1 MFKIGNYNPDV
12 RVFEA
17 LSTSN
22 QEQLEQ
28 MMSQIKEWV
37 YDSAS
42 EKRLS
47 FTIKS
52 IGLRKQLDKQVKKEY
67 MNSGMFFNWSR
78 TSQECHVEKTK
89 KFKQKDYLRGFAKIN
104 VARDQEKVANLGFF
118 DESEDEKE
126 RKDAPLDP
134 LFSQS
139 AVVEESK
146 DQVMSET
153 EE

>member
-1 MFKIGNYNPDV
+1 
-12 RVFEA
+12 
-17 LSTSN
+17 
-22 QEQLEQ
+22 
-28 MMSQIKEWV
+28 
-37 YDSAS
+37 
-42 EKRLS
+42 
-47 FTIKS
+47 
-52 IGLRKQLDKQVKKEY
+52 

-78 TSQECHVEKTK
+78 TNQECHVEKTK